1 MLGRPSFWRA
11 VIVAVAAIAAL
22 AQVPASIVERLYTR
36 HIYAGFQP
44 LVTSISNLVPFPLF
58 DLLAAVVLVGYVSL
72 GFRDLFRMRGWWR
85 GLWAVVARA
94 VVWSAAIYLLFLA
107 MWGLNYRRVRL
118 ADALRFD
125 ESLVTPAA
133 AGDAARIAI
142 DHLNALYDRAHVE
155 GWPDASAVDPAL
167 SDALDRA
174 VAEIGRPHA
183 VVPGRPKRSL
193 LDWWFRRAGVD
204 GMTDPFLLETLV
216 VGDLLPFERP
226 FVVAH
231 EWSHL
236 AGVGDEGE
244 ANFLGWLACMR
255 ATPSAQ
261 YSGWLFLYPELAR
274 SLPPRDRAALAATLR
289 PGPRADLQAMR
300 ERAARNVSPRMSAV
314 GWRVYDS
321 YLKANRVEAGVA
333 SYTEVTRLV
342 LGARLVSGRAPLS
355 E

>member
-1 MLGRPSFWRA
+1 
-11 VIVAVAAIAAL
+11 VAAIAAL
-22 AQVPASIVERLYTR
+22 VHVPASIVERLYAR
-36 HIYAGFQP
+36 RIYAGLQP
-44 LVTSISNLVPFPLF
+44 LVTSISNLVSFPLF
-58 DLLAAVVLVGYVSL
+58 DLLAALVVVAYVSL
-72 GFRDLFRMRGWWR
+72 AVRDLVRIRGRWR
-85 GLWAVVARA
+85 ALWSIVARTA
-94 VVWSAAIYLLFLA
+94 VWSAAIYLLFLA

-125 ESLVTPAA
+125 ESRVTPAA
-133 AGDAARIAI
+133 AGDAARTAV
-142 DHLNALYDRAHVE
+142 DHLNALYDRAHVD
-155 GWPDASAVDPAL
+155 GWPDASAVDPVL
-167 SDALDRA
+167 SEALDRA
-174 VAEIGRPHA
+174 AAEIGRPHA

-193 LDWWFRRAGVD
+193 VDWWFRRAGVD
-204 GMTDPFLLETLV
+204 GMTDPFFLETLI

-255 ATPSAQ
+255 AAPPAQ
-261 YSGWLFLYPELAR
+261 YSGWLFLYPELVR
-274 SLPPRDRAALAATLR
+274 SMPPHDRAALGATLR
-289 PGPRADLQAMR
+289 PGPRADLEAMR
-300 ERAARNVSPRMSAV
+300 ERTARDVSPRMSAV

-342 LGARLVSGRAPLS
+342 LGARLVSGKAPLS

>member
-1 MLGRPSFWRA
+1 MFDLVIVV
-11 VIVAVAAIAAL
+11 VIVAYVAL
-22 AQVPASIVERLYTR
+22 ALR
-36 HIYAGFQP
+36 
-44 LVTSISNLVPFPLF
+44 
-58 DLLAAVVLVGYVSL
+58 DVV
-72 GFRDLFRMRGWWR
+72 RMRGWWR
-85 GLWAVVARA
+85 ELWSILARA

-107 MWGLNYRRVRL
+107 TWGLNYRRVRL
-118 ADALRFD
+118 ADALQVD
-125 ESLVTPAA
+125 ESRVTPAA
-133 AGDAARIAI
+133 AGDAARIAV
-142 DHLNALYDRAHVE
+142 DHLNALYDRAHVD
-155 GWPDASAVDPAL
+155 GWPGASAVDPAL

-174 VAEIGRPHA
+174 VVEIGRPQV

-204 GMTDPFLLETLV
+204 GMTDPLLLETLV
-216 VGDLLPFERP
+216 AVDLLPFERP

-236 AGVGDEGE
+236 AGIGDEGE

-255 ATPSAQ
+255 ATHPAQ
-261 YSGWLFLYPELAR
+261 YSGWLFLYRELAR
-274 SLPPRDRAALAATLR
+274 SVPPRNRAALAAMLR
-289 PGPRADLQAMR
+289 PGPRADLQAMDDR
-300 ERAARNVSPRMSAV
+300 VARDVNPRMSAA

-321 YLKANRVEAGVA
+321 YLKANRIEAGVA